1 MPPNYL
7 HARLKCCNDS
17 FASYPQYIFQTLDWI
32 ERNVAGMV
40 HFTERKFQT
49 DVTMGRVMWCVRSL
63 TTKFLHIL
71 KWYKEHLDV
80 FVICFMTS
88 LQK

>member
-17 FASYPQYIFQTLDWI
+17 FASYPQYVFQTLDWI

-49 DVTMGRVMWCVRSL
+49 DVTMGRVM
-63 TTKFLHIL
+63 
-71 KWYKEHLDV
+71 
-80 FVICFMTS
+80 
-88 LQK
+88 